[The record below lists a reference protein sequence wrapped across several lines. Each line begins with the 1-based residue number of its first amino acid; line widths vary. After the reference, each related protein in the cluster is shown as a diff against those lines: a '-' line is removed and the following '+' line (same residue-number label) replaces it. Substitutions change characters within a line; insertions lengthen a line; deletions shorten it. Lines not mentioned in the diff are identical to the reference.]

1 MDNMEIEEQMTNMVN
16 ATAVS
21 VLLTNIGNSTSV
33 IADTTDSTITAVT
46 QSQLMRKLI
55 REEQKLR
62 MSTEDHDKEFASFH
76 MFIDG
81 DNYAPFIPPKN
92 KRIMRA

>member
-46 QSQLMRKLI
+46 QSHTTQNESNVIQLLSSDSSKAT
-55 REEQKLR
+55 
-62 MSTEDHDKEFASFH
+62 STQSTYGWHACPH
-76 MFIDG
+76 Q
-81 DNYAPFIPPKN
+81 
-92 KRIMRA
+92 IM